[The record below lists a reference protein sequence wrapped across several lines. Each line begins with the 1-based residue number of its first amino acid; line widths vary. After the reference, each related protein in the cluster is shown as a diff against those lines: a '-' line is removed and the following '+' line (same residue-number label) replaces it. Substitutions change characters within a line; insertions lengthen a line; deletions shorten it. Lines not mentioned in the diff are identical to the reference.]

1 MQYIPF
7 PNLGALTLNSQV
19 ATLSIT
25 NVIANL
31 QKKCSKWPYGL
42 KLSRCRAFLSFSGKL
57 YDDKKKTRCRQN
69 QHKITTMPKEKKT
82 LKSDYERDQTLRMT
96 LVAPLWKKNY
106 SIREIRDEVMARL
119 ELPTLSTRTVW
130 KDVQRL
136 VKEYR
141 EFRLENTEEKVAQE
155 LARLDGI
162 IREAWEM
169 WEKSKQDF
177 DKTKRK
183 QKGLPQR
190 DEKGKETG
198 EITTVYAEQKREHIR
213 VTGDPRYL
221 DIILKAQEQRRKLL
235 GLDKL
240 EVNLTGNVGG
250 TLEIKHTY
258 TGVALPTSEDEAAR
272 QAGVRE

>member
-57 YDDKKKTRCRQN
+57 YDGKKKTQCRQN

-82 LKSDYERDQTLRMT
+82 LKSDYERDQMLRMT

-106 SIREIRDEVMARL
+106 SIREIRDEVKARL

-155 LARLDGI
+155 LARLDGV

-169 WEKSKQDF
+169 WEQSKTGY
-177 DKTKRK
+177 DKKQQKRK
-183 QKGLPQR
+183 GIPKK
-190 DEKGKETG
+190 DDATG
-198 EITTVYAEQKREHIR
+198 ALVTLYAEEKQEHVR
-213 VTGDPRYL
+213 GTGDPRYL

-272 QAGVRE
+272 QAGIRE